1 MCIVQ
6 PFSLVL
12 GICEGV
18 PIQSNASYAEAWKKL
33 YACFRNW
40 LNCPVESGYACG
52 CSKPIF
58 RLFWFPHKLLYLH
71 CLLCSRLVSCRA
83 NAQVLNSTCIFP
95 CWNVSALLDNDND
108 NGNWNMAF
116 SGIKMTPS
124 RVWALKLSLSKEKK
138 KYSVT
143 KKPLIITYF
152 NKSGN

>member
-1 MCIVQ
+1 MYCIAFLSSFRHMWRRSHSIQ
-6 PFSLVL
+6 CL
-12 GICEGV
+12 ICW
-18 PIQSNASYAEAWKKL
+18 NWKKL
-33 YACFRNW
+33 YACFLNW

-108 NGNWNMAF
+108 NGNWNTAF

-138 KYSVT
+138 NTLSQRN
-143 KKPLIITYF
+143 L
-152 NKSGN
+152 